1 MWFIANS
8 EHTWTRFYGQKW
20 FVFSLFFGLFKTNC
34 SHRHLFYFLLIKR
47 FTGKWWN
54 RLLPNWC
61 CLFSS
66 LSKSVRINR
75 WRGKK
80 TERVKK
86 TTHYLT
92 AQFSFPLFHREKS
105 FSSCGNSSFS
115 MFDQLD
121 CIKVRID
128 FAIIENQS
136 EMDFF
141 LVLICANKL
150 SFSLR
155 LFLFLRIFLGFF
167 CQCAIAIVHLLIFSA
182 VLILFILKPI
192 EMDIRSLFRTCT
204 YWV

>member
-1 MWFIANS
+1 
-8 EHTWTRFYGQKW
+8 
-20 FVFSLFFGLFKTNC
+20 
-34 SHRHLFYFLLIKR
+34 
-47 FTGKWWN
+47 
-54 RLLPNWC
+54 
-61 CLFSS
+61 
-66 LSKSVRINR
+66 
-75 WRGKK
+75 
-80 TERVKK
+80 
-86 TTHYLT
+86 
-92 AQFSFPLFHREKS
+92 
-105 FSSCGNSSFS
+105 

-150 SFSLR
+150 SFSHR

-192 EMDIRSLFRTCT
+192 EKWTFALCPARVRIRDLKRCNPVCVLVVF
-204 YWV
+204 YG